1 MSVTFV
7 TPYLVKGRIEI
18 PVEKYLPAYKENLK
32 KLRQTVHLA
41 GFRPGHVPIEYIRG
55 RYGKETLEKLLSR
68 EFFAQL
74 ESLLGE
80 DRLMGVPLYAHEP
93 EEIVTTPPY
102 VDYVYEFE
110 ALVRPTEPLTIQ
122 GPLPPLYKYEAASE
136 DSELFRRYTRMLLG
150 QKENIEHLPPEI
162 PADRE
167 VYVRFQG
174 TLPSGKSFVIRWA
187 SFLEPFPYSYLA
199 GRKVGEE
206 LDMPPSHLVPYTEII
221 RAVLPDFS
229 PLTTEKVTLRIHS
242 ALLIT
247 PASDEALDKAFDAP
261 EKAEKAQTELFERT
275 LQNLLDELN
284 LRTYQNGVLHAAGI
298 EIPARLIDLNYLFYV
313 ELQEQSGQRPLL
325 SYEKYARTLG
335 WRIFMESHIG
345 HIPDLEVSDEA
356 VETDIWNKVKA
367 NMEATEKGREILA
380 QFADNEDLKRTYMQ
394 ILSEKDIE
402 NIRSS
407 IQYER
412 FDNWLAATYGP
423 RPEKMLPLRTILL
436 AGL

>member
-1 MSVTFV
+1 M

-206 LDMPPSHLVPYTEII
+206 LDVPPSHLVPYTEII